1 MDVTKKK
8 EWRLVF
14 FFLHFFV
21 SCFFVFFVFGIIKIM
36 MRFGL

>member
-8 EWRLVF
+8 RDGVWFFCSFLSFVF
-14 FFLHFFV
+14 FFFA
-21 SCFFVFFVFGIIKIM
+21 IIKIM